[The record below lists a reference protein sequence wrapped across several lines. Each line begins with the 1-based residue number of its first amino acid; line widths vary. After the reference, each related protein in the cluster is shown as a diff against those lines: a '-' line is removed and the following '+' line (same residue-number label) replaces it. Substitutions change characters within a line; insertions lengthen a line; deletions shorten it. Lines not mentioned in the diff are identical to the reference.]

1 MINPSVTTTTTTTTM
16 TMTMTTATT
25 PNTTPRYTRLNTP
38 VGRWLLTGD
47 ESGLSQLHRETPD
60 RVIVPDEDALED
72 AGFFS
77 EAIQQLQAYFA
88 GELQQFTLTLNPQGT
103 PFQQS
108 VWSGL
113 QRIPFAQ
120 TISYGELAKRID
132 NPKACRAVGRA
143 NGANPIPIIIPCH
156 RVIGSTG
163 ALVGFTAGLDLK
175 AWLLNHESGL
185 FVSHG

>member
-1 MINPSVTTTTTTTTM
+1 M
-16 TMTMTTATT
+16 THDTKPPRTDRLNLTTATV
-25 PNTTPRYTRLNTP
+25 PRTTPRYTRIDSP
-38 VGRWLLTGD
+38 VGRWLLAGD
-47 ESGLSQLHRETPD
+47 ERGLTQLHRESPD
-60 RVIVPDEDALED
+60 RPIEPEQGEIQDAAFFHD
-72 AGFFS
+72 AI
-77 EAIQQLQAYFA
+77 EQLQAYFA
-88 GELQQFTLTLNPQGT
+88 GELKQFNLKLNPQGT

-113 QRIPFAQ
+113 QRIPFGE